1 MSERRKK
8 IKMQKK
14 HIHTR
19 MPTTSHFRF
28 FEIKENENENENF
41 KSLTAGSIAVD
52 DWFYTN

>member
-1 MSERRKK
+1 
-8 IKMQKK
+8 
-14 HIHTR
+14 

-28 FEIKENENENENF
+28 FEIKENENENGNF